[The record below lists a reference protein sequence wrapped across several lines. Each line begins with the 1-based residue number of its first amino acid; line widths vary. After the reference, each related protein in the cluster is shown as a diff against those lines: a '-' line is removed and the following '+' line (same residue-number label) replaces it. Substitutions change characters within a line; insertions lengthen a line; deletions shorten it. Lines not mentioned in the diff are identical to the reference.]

1 MLSVSPLPQMN
12 TSFVEMLQYLPMDSF
27 FIETDSEYSL
37 SIRQRYEILADLKS
51 INVVELQVQMV
62 NNFNQLFSWK
72 NIKLVENW

>member
-72 NIKLVENW
+72 NIKLVEN